1 MKISAENPKFDGK
14 APHLLI
20 KKDDIADV
28 VLLPGNP
35 ERVHM
40 FKDLCDDFHIVA
52 SSREYTIGTG
62 IYKGYPISICSTG
75 IGAPSTEIAVIELIE
90 LGVKALIRIG
100 GTGVLSSGI
109 KCGDM
114 VITTGSMRLG
124 GSSNFYAPAEYP
136 AIASYEIID
145 CLIDACKE
153 AGVNYW
159 KGISA
164 SIGSFFAGQG
174 RSAIGKRF
182 HNEDLIE
189 KYRNLNVI
197 NMEME
202 SETILTLG
210 SIFNIY
216 TGTLCAAHANRV
228 TDEWLYDFGPAQ
240 MQMCEIALEAALL
253 LYRRYLKK

>member
-1 MKISAENPKFDGK
+1 MKVSAENPKFNGK

-20 KKDDIADV
+20 EKGDIGEV

-35 ERVHM
+35 DRVKM
-40 FKDLCDDFHIVA
+40 FEDLCDDYKIIA
-52 SSREYTIGTG
+52 SNREYTVGTG
-62 IYKGYPISICSTG
+62 TYKGYPISVCSTG
-75 IGAPSTEIAVIELIE
+75 IGGPSAEIAVIELIE
-90 LGVKALIRIG
+90 LGAKALIRIG
-100 GTGVLSSGI
+100 GTGVLKKEI

-114 VITTGSMRLG
+114 VITTGAMRLG
-124 GSSNFYAPAEYP
+124 GSTNFYAPAEYP
-136 AIASYEIID
+136 AIASYEVID

-153 AGVNYW
+153 AGVDYW

-174 RSAIGKRF
+174 RPANGKTF
-182 HNEDLIE
+182 HDKDTID
-189 KYRNLNVI
+189 KYKNLNII

-210 SIFNIY
+210 SLFDIF
-216 TGTLCAAHANRV
+216 TGTLCAVHANRE

-240 MQMCEIALEAALL
+240 MQMNKIALEAVVLF
-253 LYRRYLKK
+253 YKRYLSK